1 MKKVKSFKLKVLH
14 VVPTL
19 KKDGAEVQLSEIF
32 KKFNNVDIDLFTF
45 DLHEEGDSIYKN
57 LKDIEVFYKSSLS
70 ISYLYKIIKENQYE
84 IVHSH
89 LPKADLIVGLLKLFN
104 KNFFLHVT
112 SVHAQ
117 YGKRDGES
125 RIKYF
130 FTNKIW
136 KKTLNDSDGII
147 AISNKIKIWL
157 IEEKKIDPNKI
168 NTIHYGVEIKTRNK
182 IEKKELKIGMAA
194 RILPW
199 KGWDKVLEVAHS
211 LSKKN
216 INFKLILAGSD
227 DVGYLSTIK
236 KLISSYKISEKVDIR
251 KHYENI
257 DEFFEEVDLFLFLS
271 NSEGFGLVV
280 LEAIENNVAVICSD
294 ISPLNEFV
302 INSEGALVN
311 RDKIEEISDL
321 VEKYFANNKLLLKK
335 VQKDQKQFVKD
346 NFSIEISANKIEKF
360 YINTMNI

>member
-1 MKKVKSFKLKVLH
+1 MKNIKLKVLH

-45 DLHEEGDSIYKN
+45 DLYEQGDSISKN
-57 LKDIEVFYKSSLS
+57 LKGVEIFHKSSLS
-70 ISYLYKIIKENQYE
+70 ISYLHKIIKENQYD

-89 LPKADLIVGLLKLFN
+89 LPKADLLVGLLKFFN
-104 KNFFLHVT
+104 KQFFLHIT

-125 RIKYF
+125 KLKYF

-136 KKTLNDSDGII
+136 KKILNDSDGII

-157 IEEKKIDPNKI
+157 IDDKKINPSKI
-168 NTIHYGVEIKTRNK
+168 NTIHYGVEIKTRNQ
-182 IEKKELKIGMAA
+182 IEKNELKIGMAA
-194 RILPW
+194 RVLPW

-216 INFKLILAGSD
+216 IDFKLILAGSD
-227 DVGYLSTIK
+227 DEGYLSTIT
-236 KLISSYKISEKVDIR
+236 KLISSYKISDKVDIR
-251 KHYENI
+251 NHYENI
-257 DEFFEEVDLFLFLS
+257 DEFFEEIDLFLFLS

-302 INSEGALVN
+302 YNSEGALVN
-311 RDKIEEISDL
+311 RDKTEEISVL
-321 VEKYFANNKLLLKK
+321 VEKYFTNDKFLLKK
-335 VQKDQKQFVKD
+335 VQKDQKQFVID

-360 YINTMNI
+360 YINTMNV